1 MEAINKGWSK
11 NMLWWL
17 WFKKNA
23 FFVWGAGWGFWR
35 GWDDPTIW
43 KRCMDHHIKRKIV
56 QTLPK
61 DFMKQNFLVCR
72 CDFDSQQCFIHNK
85 CHKCKSL
92 PAVNQ
97 KSSVQKSIH
106 AVIRIFYCFWRA
118 WHVGQTNWDFMCQCR
133 IWMTFYLCTPDI
145 RSDVCMATLSRL
157 HLSVCITIL

>member
-1 MEAINKGWSK
+1 MEDEGSRRKGRIQTYHVKTIYGPSK
-11 NMLWWL
+11 GNRA
-17 WFKKNA
+17 NA
-23 FFVWGAGWGFWR
+23 
-35 GWDDPTIW
+35 
-43 KRCMDHHIKRKIV
+43 K
-56 QTLPK
+56 K

-106 AVIRIFYCFWRA
+106 TVIRIFYCFWRA

-145 RSDVCMATLSRL
+145 RGDVCMATLSRL
-157 HLSVCITIL
+157 HLSVCITIS